1 MKRPPA
7 AASKIVTLTI
17 SPIPKWK
24 ARGGRR
30 SVKEFENLG
39 SYRPRLS
46 TTSGVSLTRAYGR
59 LSTRPGTT
67 SVLADTTSVLAGPL
81 AGMSEQPPR
90 RKAEATI
97 KLLRKYCTSL
107 LPTHPTNSPARSHLR
122 QPSGNTAWPR
132 PTRERHQGSWKLL
145 LKCNYW

>member
-39 SYRPRLS
+39 SYRARVS
-46 TTSGVSLTRAYGR
+46 TTAGVRLTNACGR
-59 LSTRPGTT
+59 LAARPGTA
-67 SVLADTTSVLAGPL
+67 SVLADITSVLAGPL
-81 AGMSEQPPR
+81 AGIREQPPR
-90 RKAEATI
+90 RKADATMM
-97 KLLRKYCTSL
+97 L
-107 LPTHPTNSPARSHLR
+107 LPKYRTRLLPLALPIHPLNRIPHNLR
-122 QPSGNTAWPR
+122 LTRLGRAQQPNKGATSRYLESVA
-132 PTRERHQGSWKLL
+132 
-145 LKCNYW
+145 

>member
-46 TTSGVSLTRAYGR
+46 TTSGGSLTRAYGR
-59 LSTRPGTT
+59 LSTRPRQ
-67 SVLADTTSVLAGPL
+67 TSVLAGPL

-107 LPTHPTNSPARSHLR
+107 LPTHATNSPARSHLR

-132 PTRERHQGSWKLL
+132 PTRDRHQGSWKLL
-145 LKCNYW
+145 LKCLFGNG